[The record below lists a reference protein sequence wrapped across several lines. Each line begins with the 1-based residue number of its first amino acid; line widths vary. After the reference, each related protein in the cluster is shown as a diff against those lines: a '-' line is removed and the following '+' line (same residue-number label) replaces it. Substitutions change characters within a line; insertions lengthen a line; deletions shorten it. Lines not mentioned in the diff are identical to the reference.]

1 VSLAEEPVHNAYG
14 PRFWATYV
22 SNIALMVAVSLLF
35 RYADFVSSLGGSED
49 QLGFITGLGM
59 IGGIAARCF
68 LGVAID
74 SYGAGRVWVL
84 SLLLLVCCLLG
95 HLAIHSL
102 QPPFIHL
109 LRILYTI
116 ALAGNFG
123 ASITF
128 VTLRAPASRMG
139 EMIGMLGSS
148 GFIGMGI
155 GPSIGDWLLAEVTPE
170 TLATKLFYWSAGA
183 AALSLLFAF
192 FATFG
197 LPRPNRD
204 ATDHR
209 EEKFSW
215 AQLARRYH
223 PGWTLLVGFAMG
235 LGIGMPGTFVSA
247 FADVKGIAE
256 LGWYWTPYTVTAFL
270 VRMATRKLS
279 DQWGT
284 RPTTLLGLSCLGI
297 SQFAY
302 LLVSTPTT
310 LIIPA
315 VLGGFGHALLFPA
328 AMSEGNQSFP
338 PKYRG
343 IATTLMLMMFD
354 IGMLVGQPV
363 FGWTIEFARAAGLNE
378 YSVAFSLL
386 GVTLLLIAVLYGCFK
401 KNERVEDQHLATL
414 SREKV
419 ASVH

>member
-1 VSLAEEPVHNAYG
+1 MSVAEEPVPNAYG

-49 QLGFITGLGM
+49 QLGLITGLGM
-59 IGGIAARCF
+59 IGGIVARCF

-116 ALAGNFG
+116 SLAGNFG

-128 VTLRAPASRMG
+128 VSLRAPASRMG

-155 GPSIGDWLLAEVTPE
+155 GPSIGDWLLADVTPE
-170 TLATKLFYWSAGA
+170 TLAMKLFYWSAGA
-183 AALSLLFAF
+183 AAIAMLFAF
-192 FATFG
+192 LATLG
-197 LPRPNRD
+197 LSRPQRD
-204 ATDHR
+204 ADDMGEDDT
-209 EEKFSW
+209 FNW
-215 AQLARRYH
+215 MQLARRYH

-247 FADVKGIAE
+247 FAEV
-256 LGWYWTPYTVTAFL
+256 
-270 VRMATRKLS
+270 
-279 DQWGT
+279 
-284 RPTTLLGLSCLGI
+284 
-297 SQFAY
+297 
-302 LLVSTPTT
+302 
-310 LIIPA
+310 
-315 VLGGFGHALLFPA
+315 
-328 AMSEGNQSFP
+328 
-338 PKYRG
+338 
-343 IATTLMLMMFD
+343 
-354 IGMLVGQPV
+354 
-363 FGWTIEFARAAGLNE
+363 
-378 YSVAFSLL
+378 
-386 GVTLLLIAVLYGCFK
+386 
-401 KNERVEDQHLATL
+401 
-414 SREKV
+414 
-419 ASVH
+419 